1 LIWISDYCDVPFK
14 LSNAFKHQ
22 NQYAATSILVA
33 THLLSCG
40 AEVSMEDY
48 ISRRADDQTYFL
60 AKMFDAI
67 RMSIIA
73 TRPDGEI
80 IYWNLFAEELY
91 GWQCQEILGRNI
103 MEIMVPAEDMRS
115 ARDIFACLNA
125 GEAWTGE
132 FTVKRKDGS
141 RLRVAV
147 ADSPIF
153 SETGDLIGIVGVSH
167 EVTALVQEPL
177 ESSAVSRTHV
187 ELKAA
192 NKDLSELAARLM
204 RLREEERTSLAQ
216 ELHKYL
222 DCLVLISLSLDRL
235 DQNRSQ
241 SWAEMKRGMGEARQ
255 EIERLFTD
263 IQILS
268 HRLRSSKLEYLGLVA
283 AAASFCK
290 EFSDQENI
298 QIGFASEGVPKELP
312 QEISLALFYVLQE
325 ALQNATHTG
334 SQRVQVLLK
343 GRPDEITLMIDWGN
357 GFKPKEILKGAGL
370 IILEERMKMVGGALR
385 IESGPQPGTT
395 IHARVPL

>member
-1 LIWISDYCDVPFK
+1 
-14 LSNAFKHQ
+14 
-22 NQYAATSILVA
+22 
-33 THLLSCG
+33 
-40 AEVSMEDY
+40 MEDY
-48 ISRRADDQTYFL
+48 ILQRTDDQTYFL
-60 AKMFDAI
+60 AKMFGAV
-67 RMSIIA
+67 RMSVIA

-80 IYWNLFAEELY
+80 IYWNPFAEELY
-91 GWQCQEILGRNI
+91 GWQRQEVLGRNI
-103 MEIMVPAEDMRS
+103 MEIMVTAEDMQS

-141 RLRVAV
+141 QLRVAV

-167 EVTALVQEPL
+167 DVTALVQERL

-192 NKDLSELAARLM
+192 NKDLSELAAHLM
-204 RLREEERTSLAQ
+204 RLRDEERTSLAQ

-222 DCLVLISLSLDRL
+222 DCLALISIALDRL

-241 SWAEMKRGMGEARQ
+241 TWVEMKRQMGNATQ
-255 EIERLFTD
+255 EIGRLFTD
-263 IQILS
+263 IQDMS
-268 HRLRSSKLEYLGLVA
+268 HRLHSSKLEYLGLVA
-283 AAASFCK
+283 AASSFCK

-298 QIGFASEGVPKELP
+298 PIDFASEGVPNELP

-325 ALQNATHTG
+325 ALQNAASHSG

-343 GRPDEITLMIDWGN
+343 GRPDEIALLVDDRGK
-357 GFKPKEILKGAGL
+357 GFKPEQILKGAKL
-370 IILEERMKMVGGALR
+370 TILKERMRIVGGELT
-385 IESGPQPGTT
+385 IESQPQTSTTT
-395 IHARVPL
+395 IHARVPLNKQASAAATN